1 MDKSRTED
9 IMSALKRWWDWICS
23 FLPWR
28 EIPLSELKE
37 AELLEVYFQAG
48 KNFAEAHM
56 DLEFEEA
63 SDFQELLQK
72 WILAEEEMLRRNLIV
87 FPVLSFARAI
97 YDREKG
103 LQGLGEKY
111 PPEVTPI
118 PYARKY
124 RKEYP
129 RSLPQ
134 KHPCLRGI
142 FVS

>member
-1 MDKSRTED
+1 
-9 IMSALKRWWDWICS
+9 MSVLKRWLEWVCS

-28 EIPLSELKE
+28 KIPLSELEE
-37 AELLEVYFQAG
+37 ARLIEIYFLAG

-63 SDFQELLQK
+63 PDFQELLQA

-87 FPVLSFARAI
+87 FPVLSFARAVN
-97 YDREKG
+97 DRG
-103 LQGLGEKY
+103 MTIQGLGEKY

-129 RSLPQ
+129 RPLPQ